1 MAMAVAMP
9 PSMAVAAVAAASKGG
24 GGGGGC
30 GGVGDGGGSGG
41 GGGGGRQGR
50 RRRRQQRRGGGGG
63 ISRDGSGGSSGTPS
77 PQHAHPSLTA
87 TLALGGTHHSLELE
101 MHHLVDDSTRTRTR
115 LLWHLLQSTHKPV
128 HQWES
133 AQPFILHAVEHIHAS
148 YASMQGP
155 AQHNARPDH
164 TLGSV
169 GRRIGQSGDA
179 GGRNPADFPRA
190 DLCRSCGTSR
200 SGNVQTYMHGLH
212 SAEGGD
218 RVLTERRYTPNS
230 ELEFYRRESHT
241 TALAGYRGRSRA
253 ERVDSPSAHARE
265 STRSVCCQ
273 QCRGRNTG
281 RLSVEPAGGVLCA
294 VYERHPPRQAL
305 HAGANRLGETP
316 ARCRP
321 GAAIARSKCYH

>member
-1 MAMAVAMP
+1 
-9 PSMAVAAVAAASKGG
+9 
-24 GGGGGC
+24 
-30 GGVGDGGGSGG
+30 
-41 GGGGGRQGR
+41 
-50 RRRRQQRRGGGGG
+50 
-63 ISRDGSGGSSGTPS
+63 
-77 PQHAHPSLTA
+77 
-87 TLALGGTHHSLELE
+87 

-169 GRRIGQSGDA
+169 GWRIGQSGDA

-294 VYERHPPRQAL
+294 VCERPP
-305 HAGANRLGETP
+305 P
-316 ARCRP
+316 PP
-321 GAAIARSKCYH
+321 GATCGRESPGGNTCKMQTRRCHRSLQVLSPQVQVPPPSFGAPPQGS